1 MMTASPNS
9 GSVDL
14 NFEIGFSTDTLLL
27 YTQGDVTRLGEIGG
41 IIKSLYRLRRHVAA
55 GESLHLHVYVKTSIF
70 KAVLPKYYV
79 AYLTRVSHS
88 TQTAYPT
95 LGHSK

>member
-1 MMTASPNS
+1 MTVSPNS

-14 NFEIGFSTDTLLL
+14 EFKIGFVTDTLLL

-55 GESLHLHVYVKTSIF
+55 GESPHRHVYVRTSIF
-70 KAVLPKYYV
+70 KAVLTILNSVLYTGISQYTNS
-79 AYLTRVSHS
+79 YS
-88 TQTAYPT
+88 PT
-95 LGHSK
+95 SLY

>member
-1 MMTASPNS
+1 MMTVSPNS

-14 NFEIGFSTDTLLL
+14 EFKIGFTTDTLLP

-55 GESLHLHVYVKTSIF
+55 GESLNWYIYVQTSFF
-70 KAVLPKYYV
+70 KQ
-79 AYLTRVSHS
+79 S
-88 TQTAYPT
+88 
-95 LGHSK
+95 